1 VQQLGGQRVVQTI
14 HSGIIVFDP
23 SGVDLFRPGFDNSLS
38 GAKGRL
44 QPYELALYIPDQD
57 SGVRRYPA
65 ADGIVGVVVTA
76 ALASWSALFGSPRD
90 QLRRSDANPSRMAH
104 RLPIIRPMASMT
116 PAYFYY
122 RGREFLGVLRSAS
135 LPLSAAALCHT
146 GTAFADPHTR

>member
-23 SGVDLFRPGFDNSLS
+23 SGVGLFRPGFDNSLS

-44 QPYELALYIPDQD
+44 QLDELALYIPDQD

-65 ADGIVGVVVTA
+65 ADGIVGIVVTA

-90 QLRRSDANPSRMAH
+90 QPRRSDANLSRMAH
-104 RLPIIRPMASMT
+104 RLPSIRRTASMT
-116 PAYFYY
+116 SAYFYY
-122 RGREFLGVLRSAS
+122 RGREFLGVLRSAA

-146 GTAFADPHTR
+146 GTGFADLHTR